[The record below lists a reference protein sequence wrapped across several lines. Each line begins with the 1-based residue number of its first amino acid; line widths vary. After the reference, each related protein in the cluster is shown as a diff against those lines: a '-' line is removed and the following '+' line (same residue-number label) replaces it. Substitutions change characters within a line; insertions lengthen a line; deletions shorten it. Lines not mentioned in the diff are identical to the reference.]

1 MELMHIPLCELSI
14 AKTNVRYGVKKADI
28 SDLIPSIRKRGIL
41 QPLLVRKNGKGYEV
55 VAGKRRYLT
64 LQFLEKEGVEI
75 EAVPCAVMAKG
86 DDAAAIEASL
96 IENVARL
103 PMDDMDQFEAFQR
116 LLKEG
121 RTIGEI
127 ADTFGVT
134 EIMVKRRLF
143 IANLSPKIRQA
154 YRAEEIDGETLRALT
169 LASKQQQKEW
179 LALFEDPENGAP
191 RGSNLKR
198 WLLGGSQIPTTNAIF
213 DLATYKAEIVSDLFG
228 EESYF
233 ASPDAFWSLQN
244 EAIAKL
250 KASFEDKGWTRVEVM
265 EQDQRFHEW
274 DYEKTS
280 KKKGGAV
287 FISVSD
293 RGEVEAHEGYLSRAE
308 VRKAEAKSKGKSNTE
323 TKTDKPELTKPMQ
336 NYFGLHR
343 HAAVRLELLNHPHV
357 ALRLAVAHMIAG
369 SRLWS
374 VRPDP
379 QRADKPE
386 IEASVMQSK
395 AQQAFAERRQSVCDL
410 LGLDP
415 DRGELVRPNGD
426 DFQTVAVFAQLLKL
440 TDDEVMQVLAF
451 AMAETLEAGTAVVEA
466 VGVNTNTDMSNTWHP
481 DDTFIALLAGKD
493 VLHAILS
500 ELGGPSVAD
509 ANKAETGKVQKG
521 IIRDFITGSNGRS
534 QIQNWHPAYAR
545 FPAAAYTD
553 RGGTGSGDSWKKV
566 AALFD
571 NAST

>member
-1 MELMHIPLCELSI
+1 MDIMHIPLCELSI
-14 AKTNVRYGVKKADI
+14 AKTNVRHSIKK
-28 SDLIPSIRKRGIL
+28 SDFSHLMPTIRKRGIL
-41 QPLLVRKNGKGYEV
+41 QSLLVRKNGEGYEI
-55 VAGKRRYLT
+55 VAGKRRFLAA
-64 LQFLEKEGVEI
+64 QALEKEGIEI
-75 EAVPCAVMAKG
+75 EAPPCVVMAEG

-103 PMDDMDQFEAFQR
+103 PMDEMDQFEAFQR

-121 RTIGEI
+121 RSIEEI

-134 EIMVKRRLF
+134 EIMVKRRLA

-169 LASKQQQKEW
+169 LASKQQQKDW
-179 LALFEDPENGAP
+179 LLLFEDPEQHAP
-191 RGSNLKR
+191 RGTNLKR
-198 WLLGGSQIPTTNAIF
+198 WLLGGSQIPTTNALF
-213 DLATYKAEIVSDLFG
+213 DLTNYKGEIVSDLFG

-233 ASPDAFWSLQN
+233 ANPDTFWPLQI

-250 KASFEDKGWTRVEVM
+250 KASFEANGWTRVEVM
-265 EQDQRFHEW
+265 EQEQRFQEW
-274 DYEKTS
+274 DYEKTA

-287 FISVSD
+287 LIAVSE

-308 VRKAEAKSKGKSNTE
+308 IRKLEAKSKGAPDAE
-323 TKTDKPELTKPMQ
+323 AAPQKPELTKPMQ

-343 HAAVRLELLNHPHV
+343 HAAVRLELVNHPQV

-369 SRLWS
+369 SSLWQ

-386 IEASVMQSK
+386 IKASVMQSK
-395 AQQAFAERRQSVCDL
+395 AQQSFAEKRNVVAEL

-415 DRGELVRPNGD
+415 DRGELVRSKND
-426 DFQTVAVFAQLLKL
+426 DYQTVTILVQLFKL
-440 TDDEVMQVLAF
+440 TDDEVLHVLAF
-451 AMAETLEAGTAVVEA
+451 AMAETLEAGTAIVEA
-466 VGVNTNTDMSNTWHP
+466 VGVKTNTDMSSTWRP
-481 DDTFIALLAGKD
+481 DETFLMLLAGKD

-509 ANKAETGKVQKG
+509 GNKSETGKVQKG
-521 IIRDFITGSNGRS
+521 IIHDFLTGSNGRP
-534 QIQNWHPAYAR
+534 QVQNWLPAYAR
-545 FPAAAYTD
+545 FPAAAYTT
-553 RGGTGSGDSWKKV
+553 RGGTGSSDSWKKV
-566 AALFD
+566 AALFESVS
-571 NAST
+571 A